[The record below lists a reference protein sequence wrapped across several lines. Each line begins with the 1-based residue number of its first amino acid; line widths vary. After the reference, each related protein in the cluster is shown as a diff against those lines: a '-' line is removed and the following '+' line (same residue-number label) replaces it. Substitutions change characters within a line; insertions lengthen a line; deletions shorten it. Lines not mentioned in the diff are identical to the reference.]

1 MNWTQLKV
9 TCNVKDLDEVCSVM
23 SMLENS
29 IQVEDYSDLETGLKT
44 VYGDLIDESILKADK
59 TKASCSIY
67 VPEERN
73 LQEYLLF
80 IESKLEL
87 SGIKYTTDIIGCN
100 EEEWATAWKKY
111 YKPTRV
117 GKNVVVVPSWEKYT
131 PKDTD
136 IIIDMDPGMAF
147 GTGTHETT
155 RLCAQVLEKNVKD
168 GDYMLDVGSGS
179 GILAIIAKKLGADY
193 VAGCDIDE
201 VAVRTEKENAERN
214 SCDIEFYKSDLLK
227 SVKIRNDRL
236 FDIVTANIVADIIIR
251 MSKDIG
257 NYIRDNGLLIVS
269 GIIVER
275 EAEVDASLI
284 EAGFEKLDSEK
295 ENGWCACLFRKQP
308 KLAK

>member
-1 MNWTQLKV
+1 MLWSQLKV
-9 TCNVKDLDEVCSVM
+9 TCNVKDLDTLCSIM

-44 VYGDLIDESILKADK
+44 VYGDLIDESILNADK
-59 TKASCSIY
+59 SKASCSIY

-73 LQEYLLF
+73 INEYISF
-80 IESKLEL
+80 IKTKLASENFEAKIEVL
-87 SGIKYTTDIIGCN
+87 GCD
-100 EEEWATAWKKY
+100 EEEWSTAWKKY

-117 GKNVVVVPSWEKYT
+117 GKNVVVVPSWEHYDA
-131 PKDTD
+131 KDTD

-155 RLCAQVLEKNVKD
+155 RLCAQVLEKNVKQ

-201 VAVRTEKENAERN
+201 VAVRTEKENAVRN
-214 SCDIEFYKSDLLK
+214 DCDIEFYKSDLLK
-227 SVKIRNDRL
+227 SVKIKDGREY
-236 FDIVTANIVADIIIR
+236 DIVTANIVADIIIR
-251 MSKDIG
+251 MSTDIG
-257 NYIRDNGLLIVS
+257 KFIRKDGLLIVS

-275 EAEVDASLI
+275 EAEVDEHLI
-284 EAGFEKLDSEK
+284 NNGFTKVDSEK
-295 ENGWCACLFRKQP
+295 ENGWCACLFMKN
-308 KLAK
+308 